1 MLLGK
6 KNSYL
11 LFVATRKMLVRCCTL
26 VNHFLSYGRA
36 SSNIFEPFR
45 TTAHGPR
52 KGAGVIGRISTDSFF
67 FCFLLSLRT
76 ISPCYMHVRLW
87 WNSWVQ
93 DCTFSRHMHMFEL
106 DAPVKLQNSL
116 MYFPSTNSCALHHTD
131 ANVTGVVVR
140 APVFQ
145 QWKAKCLLVS
155 VYTERIQQS

>member
-1 MLLGK
+1 MAELAVIYSSHLELLHMVPAREQVL
-6 KNSYL
+6 SVVFL
-11 LFVATRKMLVRCCTL
+11 LIV
-26 VNHFLSYGRA
+26 
-36 SSNIFEPFR
+36 
-45 TTAHGPR
+45 
-52 KGAGVIGRISTDSFF
+52 F

-116 MYFPSTNSCALHHTD
+116 MYFPSPNSCALHHTTG